1 MRATVRSAASLRST
15 RGDLMGTSE
24 IGEGGKLVKQV
35 SLQLVK
41 EGRLGEF
48 LAFSVDCAAR
58 LFGNRKGRSEARRD
72 MGGK

>member
-1 MRATVRSAASLRST
+1 MHA
-15 RGDLMGTSE
+15 SE

-41 EGRLGEF
+41 EGRLDEL
-48 LAFSVDCAAR
+48 LAFGVDCAAR
-58 LFGNRKGRSEARRD
+58 LLGNRKGRSEARRD